1 MKLIKIIAFLILS
14 INLSAQENRPVLD
27 IMLTN
32 YEYPYKV
39 NFLNLKSQN
48 QDLTMCFR
56 ILHKW

>member
-48 QDLTMCFR
+48 QDLTMD
-56 ILHKW
+56 